1 MKLDNLSVLL
11 VDDETDFLHSL
22 SQRLSLRNL
31 NVLTASS
38 GLEALDVLAR
48 EPVDVVLLDVKMPGL
63 DGIQTLKAIK
73 KTYPAAKVIMLTG
86 HAELESS
93 LDGMDL
99 GFFDYLTK
107 PVDINKLIAKLKEAR
122 ESLPHL
128 ESVTS
133 EPTFGE
139 KMKRQMIEADR
150 LASLGTMAACVAH
163 EMNNPL
169 AVINEATGWLKAIV
183 ANEKSIPASFRDKL
197 HLGLDKTAASL
208 DRARSI
214 SQGLL
219 NFASRSKAVVKETDL
234 CDLAGEVV
242 ELTRK
247 GASYA
252 DVDLEIVVETEDTRA
267 WLDPYQLRQ
276 VLLNLVTNAIQ
287 ALPSGGR
294 IGLIVSGKEDEISL
308 RVEDDGP
315 GIAPENVERIFEPFF
330 TTKPDNQGTGL
341 GLAVSR
347 SITKELGGT
356 LEVENRPEGGA
367 AFTVTLPRRIS
378 GDAEQPCE
386 GPGSQ
391 GEQATAEEPSI
402 RVMLVDDEVDFLQTL
417 QKRLALRKL
426 HVLTAESGRRSL
438 EILANESVDVVVL
451 DVKMPEMDGI
461 ETTKEIKRAHPLVEV
476 ILLTGHADLEAS
488 LEGMSSGGF
497 DYLLKPVPI
506 DELVYK
512 IQEASQKKALQEKKI
527 SNLKKTSQAQK
538 DFSQDV

>member
-1 MKLDNLSVLL
+1 MRLNDLSVLL
-11 VDDETDFLHSL
+11 VDDETDFLQSL

-48 EPVDVVLLDVKMPGL
+48 EAVDVVLLDVKMPGL

-73 KTYPAAKVIMLTG
+73 KSHPDIQVIMLTG
-86 HAELESS
+86 HAELEAS

-107 PVDINKLIAKLKEAR
+107 PVEINKLIAKLKDAR
-122 ESLPHL
+122 ENLPDRGG
-128 ESVTS
+128 VS

-139 KMKRQMIEADR
+139 KMKKQMIEADR
-150 LASLGTMAACVAH
+150 LASLGTMAAYVAH

-169 AVINEATGWLKAIV
+169 AVINEATGWLKTIV
-183 ANEKSIPASFRDKL
+183 ANEESLPPSFREKL
-197 HLGLDKTAASL
+197 NLGLDKTVASL
-208 DRARSI
+208 DRASSI

-219 NFASRSKAVVKETDL
+219 NFARRAKAVVKETDL
-234 CDLAGEVV
+234 HGLAGEVV
-242 ELTRK
+242 ALTRK

-252 DVDLEIVVETEDTRA
+252 NVDLEIVIETDDTRA

-287 ALPSGGR
+287 AMPSGGR
-294 IGLIVSGKEDEISL
+294 IRLIISGKADKISL

-330 TTKPDNQGTGL
+330 TTKSDSQGTGL

-347 SITKELGGT
+347 SITEELGGT
-356 LEVENRPEGGA
+356 LEVQNRPERGA
-367 AFTVTLPRRIS
+367 AFTVTLPRRAS
-378 GDAEQPCE
+378 GDDEEPFQKPVSQDMPATEEQP
-386 GPGSQ
+386 
-391 GEQATAEEPSI
+391 I
-402 RVMLVDDEVDFLQTL
+402 KVMLVDDEVDFLQTL
-417 QKRLALRKL
+417 RKRLALRKL
-426 HVLTAESGRRSL
+426 NVLTAESGRRAL
-438 EILANESVDVVVL
+438 DILAEEQVDVVVL

-461 ETTKEIKRAHPLVEV
+461 ETTKEIKRTHPLVEV

-488 LEGMSSGGF
+488 LAGMSSGGF

-512 IQEASQKKALQEKKI
+512 IQEAGQKKVLQEKKI
-527 SNLKKTSQAQK
+527 SNLKKKSQAQK
-538 DFSQDV
+538 AFPQDG

>member
-1 MKLDNLSVLL
+1 MKLDNLRVLL
-11 VDDETDFLHSL
+11 VDDEVDFLHSL

-73 KTYPAAKVIMLTG
+73 NTYPAAKVIMLTG
-86 HAELESS
+86 HAELETS
-93 LDGMDL
+93 LDGIDL

-107 PVDINKLIAKLKEAR
+107 PVDLNKLITKLKEAR
-122 ESLPHL
+122 ESLPDQ
-128 ESVTS
+128 ERAAS

-139 KMKRQMIEADR
+139 KMKRQMIAADR

-169 AVINEATGWLKAIV
+169 AVINEATGWLKTIV

-219 NFASRSKAVVKETDL
+219 NFARRAKVVVKETNL
-234 CDLAGEVV
+234 HDLAGEVV

-252 DVDLEIVVETEDTRA
+252 DVNLEIVVETDDTRA

-294 IGLIVSGKEDEISL
+294 IRLIISGKADQVSL
-308 RVEDDGP
+308 RVEDNGP

-330 TTKPDNQGTGL
+330 TTKPDDQGTGL

-347 SITKELGGT
+347 SITEELGGT
-356 LEVENRPEGGA
+356 LQVQNPPEGGA
-367 AFTVTLPRRIS
+367 AFVVTLPRRAS
-378 GDAEQPCE
+378 GDDGLPSEEPVFEGVQTTEEQP
-386 GPGSQ
+386 
-391 GEQATAEEPSI
+391 I

-426 HVLTAESGRRSL
+426 HVLTAESGRQSL
-438 EILANESVDVVVL
+438 EVLAEEPVDVVVL

-461 ETTKEIKRAHPLVEV
+461 ETTKEIKRGHPLVEV

-512 IQEASQKKALQEKKI
+512 IQEAGQKKALQEKKI
-527 SNLKKTSQAQK
+527 SNLKKTSQAQE
-538 DFSQDV
+538 DFSQDG

>member
-1 MKLDNLSVLL
+1 MEIDNLRVLL
-11 VDDETDFLHSL
+11 VDDEADFLTSL

-38 GLEALDVLAR
+38 GLEALDILAR
-48 EPVDVVLLDVKMPGL
+48 EPVDVILLDVKMPGL

-73 KTYPAAKVIMLTG
+73 KSHPTAQVIMLTG

-107 PVDINKLIAKLKEAR
+107 PVDINKLITKLKEAR
-122 ESLPHL
+122 ESLPSR
-128 ESVTS
+128 EGVSS

-139 KMKRQMIEADR
+139 KMKRQMIAADR

-169 AVINEATGWLKAIV
+169 AVINEANGWLKMV
-183 ANEKSIPASFRDKL
+183 VEKELSIPASFRDKL
-197 HLGLDKTAASL
+197 ILGLDKTAAGL
-208 DRARSI
+208 NRARII

-219 NFASRSKAVVKETDL
+219 NFARRAKAVIKEIDL
-234 CDLAGEVV
+234 HDLAEEVL

-247 GASYA
+247 RASYS
-252 DVDLEIVVETEDTRA
+252 DVNLEIVVETDDTLA

-276 VLLNLVTNAIQ
+276 VLLNLVMNAIQ
-287 ALPSGGR
+287 AMTSGGLVR
-294 IGLIVSGKEDEISL
+294 LIISGNAEQVSL
-308 RVEDDGP
+308 RVEDNGP
-315 GIAPENVERIFEPFF
+315 GIAQENVERIFEPFF
-330 TTKPDNQGTGL
+330 TTKSEDLGTGL

-347 SITKELGGT
+347 SITEELGGS
-356 LEVENRPEGGA
+356 LGVRNRPEGGA
-367 AFTVTLPRRIS
+367 IFTVTLPRR
-378 GDAEQPCE
+378 AF
-386 GPGSQ
+386 
-391 GEQATAEEPSI
+391 GEDVSASEKLASREAPATEERPI
-402 RVMLVDDEVDFLQTL
+402 RVMLVDDEVDFLETL

-438 EILANESVDVVVL
+438 EVLAEEPVDVVVL

-461 ETTKEIKRAHPLVEV
+461 ETTKEIKRTHPLVEV

-527 SNLKKTSQAQK
+527 INLKKTSQAQK
-538 DFSQDV
+538 DFFQDD